1 MGACVVR
8 EDGMRGMCCV
18 GGWDGCMCCEGG
30 WDGGMCCEGG
40 WDEGHVLCG
49 RMGWV
54 HVL

>member
-1 MGACVVR
+1 MRGMCCEGGGMGACVVR
-8 EDGMRGMCCV
+8 EDGMR
-18 GGWDGCMCCEGG
+18 
-30 WDGGMCCEGG
+30 GMCCEGG